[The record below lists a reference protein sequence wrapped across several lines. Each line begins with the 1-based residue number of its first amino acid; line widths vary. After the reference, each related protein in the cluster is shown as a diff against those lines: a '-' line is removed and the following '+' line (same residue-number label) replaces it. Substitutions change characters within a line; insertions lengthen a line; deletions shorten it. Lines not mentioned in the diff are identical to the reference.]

1 MSNKDK
7 HAWVDNSFY
16 AVKNTASIEKM
27 VQAMAKKKSFVYMS
41 TRGMRGESLL
51 GKIGMIL
58 PGCLYLNQ
66 NKELVWR
73 NFPHQKKGDPD
84 YINVPESKVM
94 ELKLAGHSSV
104 DMILV
109 IDSLQLKDQPEFH
122 SVETLWQRLINHAGN
137 PIDVWER
144 TEVYFRNKSGDRVS
158 VWDLEQDKTHH
169 DPRPADWTLHN
180 RRASPHRSGML
191 TPLDHMAMEMNG
203 LNKGR

>member
-1 MSNKDK
+1 MSNTDK
-7 HAWVDNSFY
+7 RAWVDNSFY
-16 AVKNTASIEKM
+16 AVKSTTSIEKM
-27 VQAMAKKKSFVYMS
+27 VQTMTKKGSFVYMS

-66 NKELVWR
+66 DKKLVWR
-73 NFPHQKKGDPD
+73 NFPHQTKGDPG
-84 YINVPESKVM
+84 YIDVPQSNVM
-94 ELKLAGHSSV
+94 DLKLMGRSSV
-104 DMILV
+104 DMIHV
-109 IDSLQLKDQPEFH
+109 IDSLELKDQPEFH
-122 SVETLWQRLINHAGN
+122 SVETLWERLFDRADN

-158 VWDLEQDKTHH
+158 VWDLEQDKQHY
-169 DPRPADWTLHN
+169 DPRPVDRTLHN